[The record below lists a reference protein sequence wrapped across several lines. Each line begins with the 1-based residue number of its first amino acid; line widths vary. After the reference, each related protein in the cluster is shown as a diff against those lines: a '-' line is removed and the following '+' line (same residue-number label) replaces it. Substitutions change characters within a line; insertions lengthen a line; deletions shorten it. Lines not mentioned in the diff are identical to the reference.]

1 MNHFKE
7 DDYFNSLERLPSQLS
22 VNHMHLLSAGL
33 GIYMDYRILFFICF
47 YYKGSVLLLNKRRRK
62 QGVRWWSEQASEL
75 GNESAEDEE
84 EGIWKLLE
92 RKKSGE

>member
-1 MNHFKE
+1 
-7 DDYFNSLERLPSQLS
+7 
-22 VNHMHLLSAGL
+22 MHLLSAGL

-47 YYKGSVLLLNKRRRK
+47 YYKGSVLFLNKRRRK

-92 RKKSGE
+92 RMYVCITESLCWASETNATL